1 MFLGTTLSFLIS
13 VVDQLQII
21 IHLPILNIQIP
32 ANGMEFFS
40 IAVPIVTY
48 DIFENLSFYLNFIK
62 SFTRNYDEKSQAESG
77 QDLR

>member
-48 DIFENLSFYLNFIK
+48 DIFENLSFYLNFI
-62 SFTRNYDEKSQAESG
+62 
-77 QDLR
+77 